1 MPNTDNNVSLN
12 KRSSVRKH
20 SAPRGTNGS
29 ETVNQNM
36 NNQAPRQNGNPSQ
49 EARPVQH
56 QENQQRPATN
66 NNVRPATNQ
75 QPRRD
80 PSQNLK
86 KMQYGVTK
94 IANIE
99 GKVNGTF
106 QNMALFYGNVT
117 NYKSEDGIPKRVNE
131 EFYNKKL
138 DEFLNSEEGQEFEVP
153 TEEDRAEAITY
164 IKNYISNT
172 RKEAERRAIE
182 EQVQARLRE
191 EDEKRVAKLYGH
203 DDGNDDENLYADPEY
218 QDETA
223 EQQPYNGPYD
233 DQYEEDP
240 QPQETYTEE
249 PEPEPEMPVYN
260 EPAEQPQY
268 NPYNRNDGIQF
279 DEPQVDDRDVR
290 TVVQEGGNNKIL
302 LIVMTVLMALNLIA
316 TLVTGLLGPK
326 LTKQSLSKMNMGEL
340 NVNGDVYTIPLS
352 TIDVG
357 DGETKT
363 VFYALS
369 TKNIDG
375 EIINEAYP
383 IGEWV
388 VKGSGIVKDAK
399 VEEPVA
405 EPEEKI
411 TGAEKEVSEEKD
423 PEATTET
430 DETDETAESSE
441 NGDGEATGEGTETT
455 EGSGESAESGTEST
469 EQTAG

>member
-49 EARPVQH
+49 EARPVQR

-203 DDGNDDENLYADPEY
+203 DDGNDDENLYSDPEY
-218 QDETA
+218 QDDTP
-223 EQQPYNGPYD
+223 EQQQQYD
-233 DQYEEDP
+233 DPYENVEEEP
-240 QPQETYTEE
+240 QPQEPYTEE
-249 PEPEPEMPVYN
+249 PEEEPEVPAYTVPV
-260 EPAEQPQY
+260 EQPQY

-279 DEPQVDDRDVR
+279 DEPQAEDRNVR
-290 TVVQEGGNNKIL
+290 TVVHEGGNNKIL
-302 LIVMTVLMALNLIA
+302 LAVMTVLLVLNLIA
-316 TLVTGLLGPK
+316 TLVAGLLGPK
-326 LTKQSLSKMNMGEL
+326 LAKQSLSKMNMGEL
-340 NVNGDVYTIPLS
+340 NVNGEVYTIPLS

-357 DGETKT
+357 NGETKT

-369 TKNIDG
+369 TKNVDG

-388 VKGSGIVKDAK
+388 VKGSGIVKDSK
-399 VEEPVA
+399 SEESTA

-411 TGAEKEVSEEKD
+411 TGSEKKVSEEND
-423 PEATTET
+423 PEATAETE
-430 DETDETAESSE
+430 ETTEEGSET
-441 NGDGEATGEGTETT
+441 GEVTGEGTETA
-455 EGSGESAESGTEST
+455 EGPEGTVEGGTEST
-469 EQTAG
+469 EQVTG